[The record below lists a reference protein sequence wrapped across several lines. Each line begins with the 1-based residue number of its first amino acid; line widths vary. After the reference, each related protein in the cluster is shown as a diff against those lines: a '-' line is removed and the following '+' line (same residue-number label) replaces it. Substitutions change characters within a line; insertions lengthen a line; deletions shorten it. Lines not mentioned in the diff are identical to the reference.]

1 MLRNANPH
9 EQQATVFILVQGL
22 AEEQDALAEE
32 QDGYKTPLAMA
43 CVVDFAHKIFQLEW
57 RRQPDRLL
65 LGSS

>member
-9 EQQATVFILVQGL
+9 EQQATVFILDQGL

-43 CVVDFAHKIFQLEW
+43 CVVDFCT
-57 RRQPDRLL
+57 
-65 LGSS
+65 